1 MNKTQII
8 SDLHIGAGPLDDC
21 DHELEAGLCAFIQ
34 HLAAD
39 GAKHELVIAGDFLD
53 FAQAPPAEGRDLS
66 ATSASGLPLCFT
78 EAQSNEKLDE
88 ILKAHPSV
96 GASLCQFLDGNRGN
110 RLVIMPGNHDA
121 DFFWPSVRAA
131 FIDAVVRGNPGLRAR
146 IRFHLAPVYRPPA
159 APAIWIEHGHQY
171 DPLNSFFVD
180 GEPRW
185 SEDKPPILVDASGTP
200 RLLECIGT
208 RFMVRFM
215 NRLDALY
222 PFVDNVKPFTRF
234 LKLFG
239 ASIFATG
246 YGPKKAAFAIL
257 ALLRFVSQTAPRHIG
272 DLLSIDA
279 PGAVPFSL
287 ANFLRRSF
295 NEDTRR
301 TLQRR
306 LIDAGFNVDRP
317 LTMLVEDPARSDA
330 LVEFIADRLDLLDG
344 LDETEGSNLLGTED
358 GTLALGHEFL
368 FGDET
373 KRLIRAAQSI
383 IGRGDATQVIMGH
396 THEPVVRGAPIPYLN
411 IGCWTRYYTF
421 EGKEK
426 SRPFHILR
434 DGGYDEFPYRL
445 QYAEIE
451 GTGPATLHVFR
462 ERMKE
467 A

>member
-1 MNKTQII
+1 MNKTQVI

-34 HLAAD
+34 HLAKD
-39 GAKHELVIAGDFLD
+39 GTEHELVIAGDFLD
-53 FAQAPPAEGRDLS
+53 FAQAPPTEGRDLS
-66 ATSASGLPLCFT
+66 ATSARGIPLCFT
-78 EAQSNEKLDE
+78 EAQSNEKLDA
-88 ILKAHPSV
+88 ILNAHPSV
-96 GASLCQFLDGNRGN
+96 GASLSEFLRGNRGN

-131 FIDAVVRGNPGLRAR
+131 FIDDIVRGTPSIRAR
-146 IRFHLAPVYRPPA
+146 IRFHLDPVYRPPT

-180 GEPRW
+180 GEPLW
-185 SEDKPPILVDASGTP
+185 SETNPPILIDTRGVP

-239 ASIFATG
+239 ASIFASG
-246 YGPKKAAFAIL
+246 HGPKKVAFAIL
-257 ALLRFVSQTAPRHIG
+257 ALLRFVGQTDVRRVG
-272 DLLSIDA
+272 DLLSTDTPDA
-279 PGAVPFSL
+279 VAFSL
-287 ANFLRRSF
+287 ANLLRRGF

-301 TLQRR
+301 TLQGR
-306 LIDAGFNVDRP
+306 LRDAGFNIDRP

-330 LVEFIADRLDLLDG
+330 LVAFIADRLDLLDG
-344 LDETEGSNLLGTED
+344 LDEADVSDLLGAED
-358 GTLALGHEFL
+358 GTLALGQEFL

-373 KRLIRAAQSI
+373 KRLIRAAQTI
-383 IGRGDATQVIMGH
+383 IDRGDATQVIMGH
-396 THEPVVRGAPIPYLN
+396 THEPVVRGAPSPYLN

-421 EGKEK
+421 EPKERT
-426 SRPFHILR
+426 RPFHILGE
-434 DGGYDEFPYRL
+434 GGYEAFPYRL

-451 GTGPATLHVFR
+451 GTAPATLRVFR
-462 ERMKE
+462 ERHKE

>member
-1 MNKTQII
+1 MHKTHVI

-21 DHELEAGLCAFIQ
+21 DHELEAGLCAYLQ
-34 HLAAD
+34 QLATD
-39 GAKHELVIAGDFLD
+39 GAKYELVIAGDFLD
-53 FAQAPPAEGRDLS
+53 FAQAPPAEGRDLT
-66 ATSASGLPLCFT
+66 ATSIRGIPLCFT
-78 EAQSNEKLDE
+78 EAQSKEKLHA
-88 ILKAHPSV
+88 ILNAHPAVS
-96 GASLCQFLDGNRGN
+96 AALRQFLDGNHSN

-131 FIDAVVRGNPGLRAR
+131 FIEGVIRGAPALSTRV
-146 IRFHLAPVYRPPA
+146 RFHLDPVYRPPA
-159 APAIWIEHGHQY
+159 APSIWIEHGHQY

-185 SEDKPPILVDASGTP
+185 SDAQPPIMVDVGGTP

-222 PFVDNVKPFTRF
+222 PFIDNVKPFTRF

-246 YGPKKAAFAIL
+246 RGPKKAAFAIL
-257 ALLRFVSQTAPRHIG
+257 ALLRFVGQTGVHRPG

-279 PGAVPFSL
+279 SGEDAFSL
-287 ANFLRRSF
+287 AGFLRRGFS
-295 NEDTRR
+295 EDTRR

-306 LIDAGFNVDRP
+306 LIEAGFGLDRP
-317 LTMLVEDPARSDA
+317 LTMLVEDPVRSDA
-330 LVEFIADRLDLLDG
+330 LIAFIADRLDLLDG
-344 LDETEGSNLLGTED
+344 LDEADASDTLGTEE
-358 GTLALGHEFL
+358 GTLALGKEFL

-373 KRLIRAAQSI
+373 KQLIRAAKNI
-383 IGRGDATQVIMGH
+383 IDRGDATQVIMGH
-396 THEPVVRGAPIPYLN
+396 THESVVRGAPLSYLN
-411 IGCWTRYYTF
+411 IGCWTRYYIF
-421 EGKEK
+421 EPKEK
-426 SRPFHILR
+426 TRPFHILR

-451 GTGPATLHVFR
+451 GAGPATLRVFQ